1 MCVLII
7 ADINEDPVLTNLP
20 VSVPVNENV
29 VVGTSVYTVSVLDN
43 DAGQTQMFTLQ
54 PNSYFQML
62 DPSCKKLRTV
72 VVRLFVIVLRF

>member
-1 MCVLII
+1 MFII

-62 DPSCKKLRTV
+62 DPSCKKLSTV
-72 VVRLFVIVLRF
+72 ILRLFVIVLRI